1 MTTIGPGLLSN
12 YRLPPGYDTSL
23 GTGSRT
29 AFADQ
34 EKARTDD
41 AARDAQ
47 PSATGAMLQTLQS
60 NSAFMAQQISQQEHR
75 AEEAGGDSSESGAVT
90 AFLEYMAKSPEERFF
105 ESFLKARGMTQE
117 EFESLPPEQ
126 QKALLK
132 EFQEYVKQQVENEAA
147 EQVART
153 SRAELL

>member
-12 YRLPPGYDTSL
+12 YRLPAGYDTL
-23 GTGSRT
+23 MGAGSRT
-29 AFADQ
+29 AFTDQ
-34 EKARTDD
+34 EEARADE
-41 AARDAQ
+41 AARNAQ

-60 NSAFMAQQISQQEHR
+60 NSAFMAQQISQQEVR
-75 AEEAGGDSSESGAVT
+75 VEESDSGGGESAAVA
-90 AFLEYMAKSPEERFF
+90 AFLEFMAKTPEERYL

-132 EFQEYVKQQVENEAA
+132 EFQEYVRQSVENDSA
-147 EQVART
+147 EKVARAVR
-153 SRAELL
+153 SELL